1 MNANFKFSRLLSIF
15 ILLYSPASFTQEQQE
30 TAPGDSSKSASQE
43 VEITEDN
50 YRQFME
56 LKDARQQR
64 RILPEDAFK
73 PKAGLQKIDK
83 LPEDSQKHLRNQL
96 REIIVQGDK
105 WQPGDEGKHFPYVPS
120 EAAVSNQALQEQE
133 AAAWGELVDNYH
145 RREREIYENSARTQA
160 AMADEGSTGSNTGNG
175 SPGDGTGQPGAEQQ
189 DAQQAGPDQVSSA
202 DSYSPNASNS
212 ADRSGTQGVS
222 QNAMEYLQKMAQQDT
237 GGTGGS
243 PASIPQNGNEGED
256 LQQSGQPTVAAKN
269 PGMESTSANAS
280 ENTQKQ
286 GEAGASQNAMEF
298 LQEQS
303 LAGQGGAG
311 PGENTSSPVGDS
323 AQGDAQEQSEQQADS
338 GQGTS
343 KDTSTASDSNSSSV
357 AGTSQNAMEFLQQ
370 NENQGDGASAA
381 SSGSSMA
388 DNEQGNDND
397 PAQDGQD
404 GNDEQQTDSSNPS
417 DLASAETNGGE
428 EGESSAGVSQN
439 ALEFLTGEETQPG
452 RGREPAVP
460 PENPTPAGT
469 LNIQDLINARGVGSS
484 SGAPPIIKR
493 KEKQDPEPPPSDG
506 SGP

>member
-160 AMADEGSTGSNTGNG
+160 AMADEGSSGLNTGNG
-175 SPGDGTGQPGAEQQ
+175 SPGDGTGQPGAGQQ
-189 DAQQAGPDQVSSA
+189 EGGQQASPEQVSSA

-222 QNAMEYLQKMAQQDT
+222 QNAMEYLQKMAQR
-237 GGTGGS
+237 
-243 PASIPQNGNEGED
+243 
-256 LQQSGQPTVAAKN
+256 
-269 PGMESTSANAS
+269 
-280 ENTQKQ
+280 
-286 GEAGASQNAMEF
+286 
-298 LQEQS
+298 
-303 LAGQGGAG
+303 GAG

-397 PAQDGQD
+397 PAQDGQE
-404 GNDEQQTDSSNPS
+404 GNDEQQTVSSNPS

-493 KEKQDPEPPPSDG
+493 KDKQDPEPPPSDG
-506 SGP
+506 SGS